1 MFGGMLNRVRGKEMW
16 LTLGC
21 YDWALS
27 GLEVDGSV
35 GYDIQLK
42 GVRKI
47 WLGAFPSDDLVHE

>member
-1 MFGGMLNRVRGKEMW
+1 MW

-47 WLGAFPSDDLVHE
+47 GLGAFPAMI

>member
-47 WLGAFPSDDLVHE
+47 GLGAFPAMI